1 MKARFTIQGIFI
13 AAFLI
18 LMPGGLLAQNT
29 QQYYIDINA
38 TVERKVTP
46 DELYLSIEISEK
58 EYKGKKSLEEL
69 QEAMIGALKENRIDI
84 PNCLTLNYMGSE
96 VSYKVFSTKM
106 KPKTEATYTLK
117 LHDAATMQQVIAS
130 LEKRGISNVELE
142 KTVYTK
148 KNELKSEMG
157 IEAMKQAQ
165 QEARVLA
172 GAIGQ
177 EIGKA
182 MSINSSM
189 HGGQP
194 EVRMYKRNV
203 KIASIDE
210 AIEEDSATAIN
221 IGQITYI
228 LNVNVRFELK

>member
-13 AAFLI
+13 AAFLM
-18 LMPGGLLAQNT
+18 LLPGELLAQNT
-29 QQYYIDINA
+29 QQYYIDINT

-117 LHDAATMQQVIAS
+117 LYDAAIMQQVIAS

-148 KNELKSEMG
+148 KNELKGEMG

-165 QEARVLA
+165 QEAKVLA

-189 HGGQP
+189 YGGQP
-194 EVRMYKRNV
+194 ELRMYKRNASF
-203 KIASIDE
+203 ASIDE
-210 AIEEDSATAIN
+210 AVKENSATAIN
-221 IGQITYI
+221 IGQITYT